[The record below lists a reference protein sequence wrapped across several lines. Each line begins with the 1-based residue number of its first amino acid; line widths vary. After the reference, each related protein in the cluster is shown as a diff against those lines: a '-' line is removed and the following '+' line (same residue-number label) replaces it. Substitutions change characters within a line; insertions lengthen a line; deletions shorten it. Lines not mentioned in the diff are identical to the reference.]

1 MLAMVPPDLLRIV
14 RQSEPPDPL
23 RDGLWGSRLTF
34 ASNADASRVD
44 DRSARAHASR
54 DRANDARVFRA
65 ALRHSRWVRFLRV
78 GIPIIAVVGVLI
90 TVLTVYVLDPLRA
103 LAKLP
108 GSIGGLVVSGT
119 SITMQQPRL
128 AGYTQDRRPYVVT
141 ARAATQDVTKPDT
154 ITLLELNAT
163 IEFKDS
169 GKYELTARSGLFESK
184 LDRLTLQEDILV
196 NSASYQAKLS
206 EAVVNVRTNHMV
218 SEHPVEVTMPQ
229 GTINANRLEVTN
241 SGEVIRFEGGVT
253 MMLVPQKDRSG
264 EKSASR

>member
-1 MLAMVPPDLLRIV
+1 
-14 RQSEPPDPL
+14 
-23 RDGLWGSRLTF
+23 LTV
-34 ASNADASRVD
+34 ASHADASQVD
-44 DRSARAHASR
+44 DRSTRAYASR
-54 DRANDARVFRA
+54 DRANDARVFRS
-65 ALRHSRWVRFLRV
+65 ALRHSRWVRLLRV
-78 GIPIIAVVGVLI
+78 GIPVIAVLSVLI
-90 TVLTVYVLDPLRA
+90 TILSVYVLDPLSR

-128 AGYTQDRRPYVVT
+128 AGFTQDRRPYVVT

-154 ITLLELNAT
+154 ITLQELNAT
-163 IEFKDS
+163 IEFKDA

-184 LDRLTLQEDILV
+184 LDRLTLQDDILV

-253 MMLVPQKDRSG
+253 MALVPQKDRAG